1 MHFWI
6 CKAVLSIKRLSLHAP
21 AVILFNCKINRLKCQ
36 TACFVMRF
44 QLLSLPCAAENH
56 VIVIFI
62 VTKLGTTQIKMKKKT
77 EIIREEW
84 VKLFDWKNTH
94 IS

>member
-56 VIVIFI
+56 VIVIVM
-62 VTKLGTTQIKMKKKT
+62 VTNLGQLKSKEKKT
-77 EIIREEW
+77 EIIREEL
-84 VKLFDWKNTH
+84 VK
-94 IS
+94 II